1 MTSVDESVGPVTVN
15 LDGLWLLQ
23 ALLGVRN
30 LAPELRG
37 RPYGAARDDQWL
49 HTHPGLEVLR
59 AAGLIDTHGEVGAEL
74 AATLAILDVPD
85 VEVVMLVARGPVVW
99 GTESMQDPATWRAVP
114 EEQLRVVLARR
125 AGRWASAARSGTDI
139 TLDTLPTEPTL
150 GSPAWLATAALG
162 LLDSAHPCE
171 PSRIPPVN
179 VPADQL
185 IAAAASGTDGGAGA
199 PATIRDL
206 GMKGAAAAELA
217 EVLAA
222 PAAEAILYAR
232 VYDDTETRTSTGAL
246 DIRATTAGSVA
257 IHRLSAV
264 RGSDQEWMAIAPA
277 THAQVQAGIKAVLA
291 SLNIGSWES
300 HSRF

>member
-1 MTSVDESVGPVTVN
+1 MASVDESVGPVTVN

-49 HTHPGLEVLR
+49 HSHPGVEVLR
-59 AAGLIDTHGEVGAEL
+59 DAGLVDAHGEVVADL
-74 AATLAILDVPD
+74 ADTLGVLDVPD
-85 VEVVMLVARGPVVW
+85 VEVVMLVARGPMGW
-99 GTESMQDPATWRAVP
+99 GTESVADPATWRAIP
-114 EEQLRVVLARR
+114 DEQLRVVLARR

-139 TLDTLPTEPTL
+139 TLDALPAEPAL
-150 GSPAWLATAALG
+150 GSAAWLATAVLG

-171 PSRIPPVN
+171 PSRFPPVN

-185 IAAAASGTDGGAGA
+185 LSAAAAGVDAA
-199 PATIRDL
+199 AAIRDL
-206 GMKGAAAAELA
+206 GVKGAAAAELA
-217 EVLAA
+217 QVLAA

-232 VYDDTETRTSTGAL
+232 VYDDAETRTSTTAL
-246 DIRATTAGSVA
+246 DIRATPAGSVA
-257 IHRLSAV
+257 IHQLTAV
-264 RGSDQEWMAIAPA
+264 RGSDQDWMAIAPA
-277 THAQVQAGIKAVLA
+277 TTAQVQSGIKAVLA
-291 SLNIGSWES
+291 TLNIASWES

>member
-49 HTHPGLEVLR
+49 HTHPGVEVLR
-59 AAGLIDTHGEVGAEL
+59 GAGLVDAHGEVVADL
-74 AATLAILDVPD
+74 AAILGVLDVPD
-85 VEVVMLVARGPVVW
+85 VEVVMLVARGPLEW
-99 GTESMQDPATWRAVP
+99 GTESVADPATWRAIP
-114 EEQLRVVLARR
+114 DEQLRVVLARR

-139 TLDTLPTEPTL
+139 TLDALRAEPTL
-150 GSPAWLATAALG
+150 GSPAWLATAVLG

-171 PSRIPPVN
+171 PSRFPPVN
-179 VPADQL
+179 VPADQFL
-185 IAAAASGTDGGAGA
+185 SAAAAGVDAGA
-199 PATIRDL
+199 AIRDL
-206 GMKGAAAAELA
+206 GVKGPAAAELA

-232 VYDDTETRTSTGAL
+232 VYDDTEIRTSTGAL
-246 DIRATTAGSVA
+246 DIRATPAGSVA
-257 IHRLSAV
+257 IHQLTAV
-264 RGSDQEWMAIAPA
+264 RGSDQDWMAIAPA
-277 THAQVQAGIKAVLA
+277 TNAQVQSGIKAVLA
-291 SLNIGSWES
+291 TLNIGSWES

>member
-1 MTSVDESVGPVTVN
+1 MTSVHESVGPVTVN

-59 AAGLIDTHGEVGAEL
+59 GAGLIDNHGEVGAEL
-74 AATLAILDVPD
+74 AATFAILDVPD
-85 VEVVMLVARGPVVW
+85 VEVVMLLARGPVGW
-99 GTESMQDPATWRAVP
+99 GSESVADPATWRAVP

-125 AGRWASAARSGTDI
+125 GGRWASAARSGTDI
-139 TLDTLPTEPTL
+139 TLDAVPTEPAL
-150 GSPAWLATAALG
+150 GSPAWLATAVLG

-171 PSRIPPVN
+171 PSRFPPIN
-179 VPADQL
+179 VPAEQL
-185 IAAAASGTDGGAGA
+185 IAAAAGADAGTAA
-199 PATIRDL
+199 PAAIRDL
-206 GMKGAAAAELA
+206 GVKGPAATELA

-232 VYDDTETRTSTGAL
+232 VYDDADTRTSTGAL

-264 RGSDQEWMAIAPA
+264 RGSEQDWMAIAPA

-300 HSRF
+300 HTRF

>member
-15 LDGLWLLQ
+15 LDALWLLQ

-49 HTHPGLEVLR
+49 HTHPGVEVLR
-59 AAGLIDTHGEVGAEL
+59 DAGLVDAHGEVVADL
-74 AATLAILDVPD
+74 ADTLGVLDVPD
-85 VEVVMLVARGPVVW
+85 VEVVMLVARGPVGW
-99 GTESMQDPATWRAVP
+99 GTESVADPATWRAIP
-114 EEQLRVVLARR
+114 DEQLRVVLARR

-139 TLDTLPTEPTL
+139 TLDALPAEPAL
-150 GSPAWLATAALG
+150 GSAAWLATAVLG

-171 PSRIPPVN
+171 PSRFPPVN

-185 IAAAASGTDGGAGA
+185 LSAAAAGVDAGA
-199 PATIRDL
+199 AIRDL
-206 GMKGAAAAELA
+206 GVKGAAAAELA
-217 EVLAA
+217 QVLAA

-232 VYDDTETRTSTGAL
+232 VYSDAETRTSTTAL
-246 DIRATTAGSVA
+246 DIRATPAGSVA
-257 IHRLSAV
+257 IHQLTAV
-264 RGSDQEWMAIAPA
+264 RGSDQDWMAIAPA
-277 THAQVQAGIKAVLA
+277 TSAQVQSGIKAVLA
-291 SLNIGSWES
+291 TLNIASWES

>member
-49 HTHPGLEVLR
+49 HSHPGVEVLR
-59 AAGLIDTHGEVGAEL
+59 DAGLVDAHGEVVADL
-74 AATLAILDVPD
+74 ADTLGVLDVPD
-85 VEVVMLVARGPVVW
+85 VEVVMLVARGPMGW
-99 GTESMQDPATWRAVP
+99 GTESVADPATWRAIP
-114 EEQLRVVLARR
+114 DEQLRVVLARR

-139 TLDTLPTEPTL
+139 TLDALPAEPAL
-150 GSPAWLATAALG
+150 GSAAWLATAVLG

-171 PSRIPPVN
+171 PSRFPPVN

-185 IAAAASGTDGGAGA
+185 LSAAAAGVDAGA
-199 PATIRDL
+199 AIRDL
-206 GMKGAAAAELA
+206 GVKGAAAAELA
-217 EVLAA
+217 QVLAA

-232 VYDDTETRTSTGAL
+232 VYDDAETRTSTTAL
-246 DIRATTAGSVA
+246 DIRATPAGSVA
-257 IHRLSAV
+257 IHQLTAV
-264 RGSDQEWMAIAPA
+264 RGSDQDWMAIAPA
-277 THAQVQAGIKAVLA
+277 TTAQVQSGIKAVLA
-291 SLNIGSWES
+291 TLNIASWES

>member
-1 MTSVDESVGPVTVN
+1 MTSVHESVGPVTVN

-49 HTHPGLEVLR
+49 HSHPGVEVLR
-59 AAGLIDTHGEVGAEL
+59 DAGLVDAHGEVVADL
-74 AATLAILDVPD
+74 ADTLGVLDVPD
-85 VEVVMLVARGPVVW
+85 VEVVMLVARGPMGW
-99 GTESMQDPATWRAVP
+99 GTESVADPATWRAIP
-114 EEQLRVVLARR
+114 DEQLRVVLARR

-139 TLDTLPTEPTL
+139 TLDALPAEPAL
-150 GSPAWLATAALG
+150 GSAAWLATAVLG

-171 PSRIPPVN
+171 PSRFPPVN

-185 IAAAASGTDGGAGA
+185 LSAAAAGVDAGVA
-199 PATIRDL
+199 IRDL
-206 GMKGAAAAELA
+206 GVKGAAAAELA

-232 VYDDTETRTSTGAL
+232 VYDDAETRTSTGAL
-246 DIRATTAGSVA
+246 DIRATPAGSVA
-257 IHRLSAV
+257 IHQLTAV
-264 RGSDQEWMAIAPA
+264 RGSDQDWMAIAPA
-277 THAQVQAGIKAVLA
+277 THAQVQSGIKAVLA
-291 SLNIGSWES
+291 TLNIASWES

>member
-49 HTHPGLEVLR
+49 HTHPGVEVLR
-59 AAGLIDTHGEVGAEL
+59 GAGLVDAHGEVVADL
-74 AATLAILDVPD
+74 AAILGVLDVPD
-85 VEVVMLVARGPVVW
+85 VEVVMLLARGPLGW
-99 GTESMQDPATWRAVP
+99 GTESVADPATWRVIP
-114 EEQLRVVLARR
+114 DEQLRVVLARR

-139 TLDTLPTEPTL
+139 TLDALPAEPAL
-150 GSPAWLATAALG
+150 GSAAWLATAVLG

-171 PSRIPPVN
+171 PSRFPPVN

-185 IAAAASGTDGGAGA
+185 LSAAASGVDAGA
-199 PATIRDL
+199 AIRDL
-206 GMKGAAAAELA
+206 GVKGPAAAELA

-232 VYDDTETRTSTGAL
+232 VYDDTETRTSAGAL
-246 DIRATTAGSVA
+246 DIRATPAGSVA
-257 IHRLSAV
+257 IHRLTPV
-264 RGSDQEWMAIAPA
+264 RGSDQDWMAIAPA
-277 THAQVQAGIKAVLA
+277 TNAQVQSGIKAVLA
-291 SLNIGSWES
+291 TLNIGSWES

>member
-49 HTHPGLEVLR
+49 HTHPGVEVLR
-59 AAGLIDTHGEVGAEL
+59 DAGLVDAHGEVVADL
-74 AATLAILDVPD
+74 ADTLGVLDVPD
-85 VEVVMLVARGPVVW
+85 VEVVMLVARGPMGW
-99 GTESMQDPATWRAVP
+99 GTESVQDPATWRAIP
-114 EEQLRVVLARR
+114 DEQLRVVLARR

-139 TLDTLPTEPTL
+139 TLDALPAEPAL
-150 GSPAWLATAALG
+150 GSAAWLATAVLG

-171 PSRIPPVN
+171 PSRFPPVN

-185 IAAAASGTDGGAGA
+185 LSAAAAGVDAGVA
-199 PATIRDL
+199 IRDL
-206 GMKGAAAAELA
+206 GVKGAAAAELA

-232 VYDDTETRTSTGAL
+232 VYDDAETRTSTGAL
-246 DIRATTAGSVA
+246 DIRATPAGSVA
-257 IHRLSAV
+257 IHQLTAV
-264 RGSDQEWMAIAPA
+264 RGSDQDWMAIAPA
-277 THAQVQAGIKAVLA
+277 THAQVQSGIKAVLA
-291 SLNIGSWES
+291 TLNIASWES